1 MSSRALRK
9 QQNDAELLESILN
22 SNATTK
28 RTTQQQKPKSNM
40 ATTNIFS
47 LMDDNNSD
55 DSEDVKDD
63 AEEFELHKDVAD
75 KDNEA
80 IAAPKIQLASK
91 KSKRKLTKV
100 ERIRRRTTNL

>member
-80 IAAPKIQLASK
+80 IAAPKNTASFQEVK
-91 KSKRKLTKV
+91 KES
-100 ERIRRRTTNL
+100 